1 MVIGIIILIIVVAG
15 AVFVSG
21 LRVGDGGSPATIT
34 LPGST
39 SADGCAQACVAWDN
53 ARQMECNAKADEA
66 AARSRADAIRTQMLA
81 FAGLAVTLGIAGGVS
96 LAAAG
101 AATATIFGIPLGII
115 LTAIAVALFILAAA
129 AFLYADFLAG
139 QLVAAEADAT
149 KKAAARSAWSTAVTN
164 ARAQVNMKCSPAE
177 ANACLTRTAPC

>member
-1 MVIGIIILIIVVAG
+1 MAIGIVILILVIVG
-15 AVFVSG
+15 GVFVGG
-21 LRVGDGGSPATIT
+21 LQVGDSGSPATIT

-39 SADGCAQACVAWDN
+39 SADSCAQACVAWDN

-81 FAGLAVTLGIAGGVS
+81 FMASAVSLAIAGGAT

-101 AATATIFGIPLGII
+101 TASATIFGIPLGIV
-115 LTAIAVALFILAAA
+115 LKAIAISLFVLAAA
-129 AFLYADFLAG
+129 ALLYADLLAG
-139 QLVAAEADAT
+139 QLVSAEADAT
-149 KKAAARSAWSTAVTN
+149 TKAAARSAWSTAVAN
-164 ARAQVNMKCSPAE
+164 ARAEVNTKCSPAE

>member
-1 MVIGIIILIIVVAG
+1 MAIGIIILIVVIVG

-21 LRVGDGGSPATIT
+21 LQAGSNASPTTIT
-34 LPGST
+34 LPGSAT
-39 SADGCAQACVAWDN
+39 ADGCAQACVAWDN

-81 FAGLAVTLGIAGGVS
+81 FVASAVSLGIAGGAT

-115 LTAIAVALFILAAA
+115 LTAIAVSLFVLAAA

-139 QLVAAEADAT
+139 QLVSAEADAT
-149 KKAAARSAWSTAVTN
+149 NKSAARNAWSTAVAN
-164 ARAQVNMKCSPAE
+164 ARAQVNKNCSPAE
-177 ANACLTRTAPC
+177 ANACLSRTAPC